1 MPISEG
7 NESDVMTFLVIGN
20 ILKYKILFLKKKKKR
35 SCIQINPLTN
45 LGVPFSR
52 LCVCVCLK
60 EREKRREG
68 EESGRRIDGRFGVIF
83 QMSY

>member
-20 ILKYKILFLKKKKKR
+20 ILKYKILFLKKKKR
-35 SCIQINPLTN
+35 SCIQINLLTN
-45 LGVPFSR
+45 LGVPLSR

-68 EESGRRIDGRFGVIF
+68 EESGKRIDGRFGVIF
-83 QMSY
+83 QISY